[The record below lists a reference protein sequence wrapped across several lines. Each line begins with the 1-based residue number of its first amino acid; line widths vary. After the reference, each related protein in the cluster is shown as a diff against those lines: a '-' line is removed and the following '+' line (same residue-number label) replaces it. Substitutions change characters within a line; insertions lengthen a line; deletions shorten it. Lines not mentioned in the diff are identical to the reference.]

1 MTSTDDSSGSLA
13 PSSSA
18 ADSTTDVSTSDG
30 RPASSTSRS
39 GLSSH
44 FFHPYR
50 TIGHITSP
58 FPFHFSSL
66 GSARFITVPV
76 GRRFTVYNLD
86 RLRVVLLSEPVPCS
100 APIVA
105 LTALSRDVTACAAGR
120 AVYLYKRGEMLCR
133 LEPAAAAEAEA
144 VEQGGGS
151 SSEGGGDVYM
161 VKEWGKQ
168 FMLTVE
174 EGQQLRLWDLSR
186 VRLHKQREYGQWE
199 AAVKGEKAEE
209 EDDEEERKDSLHTEQ
224 DVVDDIFARDGDEQQ
239 QPSPSSACVASISLR
254 RFDFPAAVTAASP
267 SSPASL
273 HLPSTSRLTC
283 LLHPPTFVNKVLLAF
298 NTGLLLLYNLHT
310 RSAIHAYYP
319 VQDFIAAAMPSAS
332 SSSSSP
338 SPLVSAPPPSAA
350 SHASSSIT
358 ALAASPSPGIVSVS
372 TSSGLI
378 LQYSID
384 TAAVISAF
392 VSHHGAV
399 TSLSYRTDGLPQ
411 LLSGTASGHLLCWH
425 LGEWDDGAQQ
435 WRRRPGFLCVVQ
447 WCHEGGVLEAMW
459 LPHEPLVCSSGKDNA
474 LCILNADGEGGRL
487 KLLQAAQRAQERR
500 ACGALDGQGGDEQ
513 EQRRQ
518 AAHSGRRGSAAP
530 LVPAAR

>member
-13 PSSSA
+13 PSSAA
-18 ADSTTDVSTSDG
+18 ADCTTDVSTSDG

-199 AAVKGEKAEE
+199 AAVKREKAEE
-209 EDDEEERKDSLHTEQ
+209 EEDEQEERKDSLHTEQ
-224 DVVDDIFARDGDEQQ
+224 DAVDDIFARDGDEQQ

-298 NTGLLLLYNLHT
+298 NTGLLLLYNVHT
-310 RSAIHAYYP
+310 RSCDPRLLPRPSLHRIRHA
-319 VQDFIAAAMPSAS
+319 PSTS
-332 SSSSSP
+332 SSSSSALP
-338 SPLVSAPPPSAA
+338 ATRHCPLLPQLQPRTPA
-350 SHASSSIT
+350 SGIT
-358 ALAASPSPGIVSVS
+358 APCRFACLLAWCLIA
-372 TSSGLI
+372 TSSGLV
-378 LQYSID
+378 LQWSLD
-384 TAAVISAF
+384 EGRRASPLSFRSTAPSPRM
-392 VSHHGAV
+392 
-399 TSLSYRTDGLPQ
+399 SYRTDGLSAACSAATAHWP
-411 LLSGTASGHLLCWH
+411 LAVLASGRVGRKGLKQASGRWL
-425 LGEWDDGAQQ
+425 
-435 WRRRPGFLCVVQ
+435 RRPGFLCSRA
-447 WCHEGGVLEAMW
+447 VLSRRRCAVMA
-459 LPHEPLVCSSGKDNA
+459 HVAAARCRSSGQQREA
-474 LCILNADGEGGRL
+474 TTRCASYSADGEGG
-487 KLLQAAQRAQERR
+487 
-500 ACGALDGQGGDEQ
+500 GAL
-513 EQRRQ
+513 
-518 AAHSGRRGSAAP
+518 S
-530 LVPAAR
+530 VC